1 MSRRLLVS
9 RFGHEK
15 NGKIDHVDAEHTPV
29 ERLVAPTLWPSLSA
43 HVVAS
48 PGSRAALEVGG
59 G

>member
-1 MSRRLLVS
+1 M
-9 RFGHEK
+9 
-15 NGKIDHVDAEHTPV
+15 DAEHAAV

-59 G
+59 LTVIVSLFQNSTAVELDSAPV